1 MSHPVPIVVG
11 VGWSLDVIRP
21 LAGESVHDAVA
32 RVYAGGF
39 VMELHDDATLVS
51 RVPGR
56 GRDHTR
62 PTTVERAEML
72 ETIQRLDDLGLDPEV
87 REEHR
92 ARRRRWPYW
101 YVLVSEPASM
111 QIDVFVDSAELSV
124 LPDRDP
130 DRAEVEWALWWRVL
144 RDFGRRGYFT
154 HDSSGGEI
162 QAIPVSYS
170 AARAR
175 EYFRIL

>member
-1 MSHPVPIVVG
+1 M
-11 VGWSLDVIRP
+11 GWSLDVIRP
-21 LAGESVHDAVA
+21 FAGESLREAVD

-39 VMELHDDATLVS
+39 VMECAGDTTLVS

-56 GRDHTR
+56 RDHTR
-62 PTTVERAEML
+62 PRAGERAEML
-72 ETIQRLDDLGLDPEV
+72 ETLQRLAALDLGLEV
-87 REEHR
+87 VEERR

-101 YVLVSEPASM
+101 YVLVSEPASL
-111 QIDVFVDSAELSV
+111 QVDLFVDCAELSV

-130 DRAEVEWALWWRVL
+130 DRAELEWALWWRVL

-162 QAIPVSYS
+162 QTIPVSYS

>member
-1 MSHPVPIVVG
+1 M
-11 VGWSLDVIRP
+11 GWSLDVIRP
-21 LAGESVHDAVA
+21 LPGESVREAVD

-39 VMELHDDATLVS
+39 VMECAGDTTLVS

-56 GRDHTR
+56 RRDHTR
-62 PTTVERAEML
+62 PTTAERAEML
-72 ETIQRLDDLGLDPEV
+72 ETIQRLTDLGLDVEV
-87 REEHR
+87 EEERR

-111 QIDVFVDSAELSV
+111 QIDVFVDCAELSV
-124 LPDRDP
+124 LRGRDHG
-130 DRAEVEWALWWRVL
+130 RAEVEWALWWRVL

-162 QAIPVSYS
+162 QTIPVSYS